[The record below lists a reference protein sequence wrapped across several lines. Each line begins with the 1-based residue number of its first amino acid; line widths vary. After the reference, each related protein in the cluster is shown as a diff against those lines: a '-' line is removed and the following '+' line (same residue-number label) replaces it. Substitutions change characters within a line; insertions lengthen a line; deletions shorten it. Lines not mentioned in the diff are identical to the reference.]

1 MQRLPSRSTTPPCCA
16 LVAAAAFLVLAGCGD
31 DKGHQKANQTGQTT
45 GTSASTSS
53 RRGRARHPARFRLQR
68 IGRFNQP
75 LFVTQPPGD
84 PRRLFVVEKRG
95 RVKVVRGG
103 RVLRRPFLSLRGQV
117 STAIEQGLLGMAF
130 APSYRRSRLFY
141 VAFTDRHGR
150 LRIEE
155 WRRSRRSADR
165 ANEATRRRVLSIRS
179 QPARTH
185 NAGNLA
191 FGPDGRLYIGVGDGG
206 GPDDPRRVGQDRSTL
221 LGKLL
226 RIDPRRHGRHR
237 YRAPDSNPFVRRR
250 GMRDEIWA
258 YGLRNPWRFSFD
270 RGTGALVLGDV
281 GQEAY
286 EEIDYRP
293 RGRGRGANFGWSAF
307 EGNHRLNRAVSAR
320 RHVRPIHTYGRD
332 NGCAVIAG
340 YVVRDPALPRLRGRL
355 LYGDFCNGEIRSLVP
370 RAPRARDP
378 RREHVRVQALS
389 SFGEDRRGR
398 IYVTSLAGPVYRLVA
413 PR

>member
-1 MQRLPSRSTTPPCCA
+1 MG
-16 LVAAAAFLVLAGCGD
+16 AAAVIALPGCGD
-31 DKGHQKANQTGQTT
+31 DQRSRAPQQSVTRQDGRSTGA
-45 GTSASTSS
+45 ASVPRSDTRSS
-53 RRGRARHPARFRLQR
+53 ARFRLQR

-75 LFVTQPPGD
+75 LYVTQAPGD
-84 PRRLFVVEKRG
+84 TRRLFVVEKRG

-117 STAIEQGLLGMAF
+117 STATEQGLLGLAF
-130 APSYRRSRLFY
+130 APSYHRSRRFY
-141 VAFTDRHGR
+141 VSFTDRSGA

-155 WRRSRRSADR
+155 WRRSRRSPDV
-165 ANEATRRRVLSIRS
+165 ANEARRRLVLRIRS
-179 QPARTH
+179 QPQKTH
-185 NAGNLA
+185 NGGGIV
-191 FGPDGRLYIGVGDGG
+191 FGPDGRLYVGVGDGG
-206 GPDDPRRVGQDRSTL
+206 GPRDPRRVGQDRSSL

-226 RIDPRRHGRHR
+226 RIDPRRKGRQR
-237 YRAPDSNPFVRRR
+237 YRVPRSNPFVRRR

-270 RGTGALVLGDV
+270 RATGALVIGDV

-286 EEIDYRP
+286 EEIDFRR

-320 RHVRPIHTYGRD
+320 NRVRPIHTYGRD
-332 NGCAVIAG
+332 NGCSVIAG

-355 LYGDFCNGEIRSLVP
+355 LYGDFCEGDIRSLKP
-370 RAPRARDP
+370 RQPRARDV
-378 RREHVRVQALS
+378 RREHIRVQALS

-398 IYVTSLAGPVYRLVA
+398 IYVTSLAGPVYRIVA
-413 PR
+413 PAKRR